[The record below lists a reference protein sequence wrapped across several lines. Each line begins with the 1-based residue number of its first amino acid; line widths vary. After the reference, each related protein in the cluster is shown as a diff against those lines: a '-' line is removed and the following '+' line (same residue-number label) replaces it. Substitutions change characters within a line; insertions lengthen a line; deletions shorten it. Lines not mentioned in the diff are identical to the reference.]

1 MLGHRDRMVP
11 AFASRQV
18 DIAAF
23 KVHESGAQQHR
34 LSQPGIIVALCGHVT
49 IGTGAG
55 FFRSHSVRDER
66 TECLP
71 AEAFGGNG
79 LLLVVTPT
87 AVRVLRANQYRTG
100 GPHGCDA
107 ITGDGAVDAEHV
119 DVVAQNL
126 EVVGGPILGG
136 QPLVMQHRHL
146 LVCGHLEMTAKAGR
160 DPCGVTAKAS
170 HTAIVVCERTYI
182 VAAPGGA
189 VLLDG
194 FREAGLL
201 VVVRVSG
208 GNGILDLND
217 FPLLAWIHHGAL
229 EETIIPGVKLPLA
242 PWGAKDLQVRAAF
255 GRCRPRGH
263 QGSASGDTTVAIDA
277 VDLNGV
283 ASLSV
288 QLSIPVSILGEM
300 AVNAMHSFFEVNVL
314 EMHGPAEFVGILGR
328 DDIVLFIEQIALAIL
343 LVNRA
348 EDPAVAMKIGK
359 LGVLKSFRE
368 LWAADFFKEANIG
381 P

>member
-1 MLGHRDRMVP
+1 MACYSCHSAWVPTCFGCHLEMTANQKMPMLHNEGLATRNWTAFNFQILRDDIYMLG
-11 AFASRQV
+11 V
-18 DIAAF
+18 DGTVTGNRIAP
-23 KVHESGAQQHR
+23 V
-34 LSQPGIIVALCGHVT
+34 
-49 IGTGAG
+49 
-55 FFRSHSVRDER
+55 RSACAV
-66 TECLP
+66 L
-71 AEAFGGNG
+71 
-79 LLLVVTPT
+79 
-87 AVRVLRANQYRTG
+87 VRVLRANQYRTG

-119 DVVAQNL
+119 DVVAQNV

-146 LVCGHLEMTAKAGR
+146 LVCGHLKMTGKAGR
-160 DPCGVTAKAS
+160 DPCGVIAYAS
-170 HTAIVVCERTYI
+170 HREIVMCERTYI

-300 AVNAMHSFFEVNVL
+300 SVNAMHSFFEVNVL

-348 EDPAVAMKIGK
+348 EYPPVAMKIGK
-359 LGVLKSFRE
+359 LGVLKRFRE